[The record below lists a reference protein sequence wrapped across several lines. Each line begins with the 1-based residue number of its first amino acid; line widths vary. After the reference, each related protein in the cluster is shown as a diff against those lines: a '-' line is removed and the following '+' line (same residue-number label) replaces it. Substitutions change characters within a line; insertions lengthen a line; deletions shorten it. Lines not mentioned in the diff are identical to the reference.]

1 MLWVTAVLPL
11 VWLVFFILR
20 LSESPME
27 SYKVKQRRFKILIR
41 HYLEILTL
49 KTVYLCLDASVYICE
64 HSKIET
70 TINRHSNKISLQVK
84 MKYWLLLMHIDAT
97 QNHFSIEILK
107 VKYMSLSNVHS
118 QQKAL
123 ILLWCLCFFAY
134 GSCLLQRELFNPWPQ
149 SFISFCR

>member
-1 MLWVTAVLPL
+1 MGDCSALPL

-20 LSESPME
+20 LGESPTE

-41 HYLEILTL
+41 HRLEFLTL

-70 TINRHSNKISLQVK
+70 PINRHSNKISLQK
-84 MKYWLLLMHIDAT
+84 MKYWLLHIYVT
-97 QNHFSIEILK
+97 QYHYSTEILK
-107 VKYMSLSNVHS
+107 VKYMSLSNVPS

-123 ILLWCLCFFAY
+123 ILLWGLCHFAY
-134 GSCLLQRELFNPWPQ
+134 GSCLLQRELFNPWSQ
-149 SFISFCR
+149 SFILFCR